1 MSGPGEVLT
10 MSDSD
15 DDAPALPVAKGKRLS
30 VGRKAVV
37 TRLWRAAQRQLDA
50 HEARLDELPKGAAA
64 TESEAKALAVL
75 ARTVRELVALDAAA
89 PGREDRSNDDLS
101 PAAGLRHVAELRKEL
116 ARRLEV
122 LAAGETNPAVAATP
136 VDGDA

>member
-1 MSGPGEVLT
+1 
-10 MSDSD
+10 MSDND
-15 DDAPALPVAKGKRLS
+15 DDAPVLPAAKGKRLS

-64 TESEAKALAVL
+64 NESEAKALAVL
-75 ARTVRELVALDAAA
+75 ARTVRELVALDATS
-89 PGREDRSNDDLS
+89 PGQEDKSNDELS

-116 ARRLEV
+116 ARRLEI
-122 LAAGETNPAVAATP
+122 LAAGEADPAAAP
-136 VDGDA
+136 PPADGDA

>member
-1 MSGPGEVLT
+1 MSN
-10 MSDSD
+10 SD

-64 TESEAKALAVL
+64 SESEAKALAVL
-75 ARTVRELVALDAAA
+75 ARTVRELVALDAAS
-89 PGREDRSNDDLS
+89 PGREDKANDELS

-122 LAAGETNPAVAATP
+122 LAAGETDPAVAATP

>member
-1 MSGPGEVLT
+1 
-10 MSDSD
+10 MSDPD
-15 DDAPALPVAKGKRLS
+15 DDAPVLPVAKGKRLS

-50 HEARLDELPKGAAA
+50 HEARLEELPKGAAA

-89 PGREDRSNDDLS
+89 PGREDKSSDELS